1 MHITW
6 IDWVIVVA
14 SILICFVPALFLA
27 KRSSGSTAEFFA
39 SGRSVP
45 WWLAGLSM
53 VATTFSSDTP
63 NWVTEQVRK
72 YGVAGNWQWWAFVLT
87 GVATVFFF
95 ARLWRRSGVMTD
107 LEFYEHRYSGTAASV
122 VRGFRALY
130 LGLFFNC
137 FIMGM
142 VTLAACKIA
151 NILFGMPAWQTIVI
165 CGALNIFFAQH
176 SGLWGVLVID
186 MVQFF
191 IKMTAVFAAAWFS
204 LVEVGERLVGKGAG
218 GWAGLKAMVAKLST
232 QQVVLPKVQKMV
244 DGVAQVKD
252 GIPVMVDGQP
262 VMSVI
267 SGTGQP
273 ILDML
278 PNFTMTELSL
288 MIFIVPIAIGW
299 WANWYPGAEPG
310 GGSYIAQR
318 MLASKSEKDS
328 LGGTLFFNIAHY
340 VLRPWPWIITA
351 LCSIIIYPDLASIA
365 AAFPDAD
372 KAMIGHDSAFPAMLM
387 FLPVGFVGLMI
398 GGLIAANSSTILTH
412 LNWGSSYLVHDFYRR
427 FIKKDASESHYINA
441 GRLSTVLLY
450 VVAAGLSYVLES
462 AQSAFQVLI
471 SVGAGTGSL
480 YIVRWYWHRVNA
492 WAEVVAMVSSVAV
505 TVMFLLCDKL
515 GSGNGGL
522 TLAAMGALML
532 MLGMVTDERYKPEF
546 SARIIV
552 GYALPFL
559 PLAIVMIGSAPDA
572 ATMVMAFVALAFC
585 IRRLFV
591 SDVQGEPTMHTS
603 LRLAGLLVIASGLV
617 VKGLT
622 DLTLAE
628 TLLGGGFA
636 HRTLW
641 TVGLTTLSWLAACF
655 LAPATDR
662 ATLLAFYRKVKPA
675 GPGWTDIR
683 AAAGISD
690 TEIAQENRIGSAFVG
705 WIAGCVLIWASL
717 FAIGNFLYSSGDPK
731 RLTMAWVLTAVT
743 AVSGYVLL
751 KVTQQLWADSTA
763 SQEREDAKRV

>member
-1 MHITW
+1 MQLTW
-6 IDWVIVVA
+6 IDWAIVIA
-14 SILICFVPALFLA
+14 SILICFVPALFYA
-27 KRSSGSTAEFFA
+27 KRSSESTSEFFA

-107 LEFYEHRYSGTAASV
+107 LEFYEHRYSGKAASL
-122 VRGFRALY
+122 VRGFRAVY
-130 LGLFFNC
+130 LGFFFNC

-165 CGALNIFFAQH
+165 CGVLNVVFAAH
-176 SGLWGVLVID
+176 SGLWGVLIID
-186 MVQFF
+186 MIQFF

-218 GWAGLKAMVAKLST
+218 GWAGLKALVEKLST
-232 QQVVLPKVQKMV
+232 QQVVTT
-244 DGVAQVKD
+244 DGV
-252 GIPVMVDGQP
+252 P

-267 SGTGQP
+267 NGSGQP
-273 ILDML
+273 FLDML
-278 PNFTMTELSL
+278 PNFTMSELAL
-288 MIFIVPIAIGW
+288 MIFILPIAIGW

-351 LCSIIIYPDLASIA
+351 LCSIIVYPDLASIKS
-365 AAFPDAD
+365 AFPAAD
-372 KAMIGHDSAFPAMLM
+372 VALIGHDSAFPAMLK
-387 FLPVGFVGLMI
+387 FLPVGFVGLMV

-427 FIKKDASESHYINA
+427 FINKDATEGHYINV
-441 GRLSTVLLY
+441 GRLSTVVLY
-450 VVAAGLSYVLES
+450 VFAAVLSLFMTS
-462 AQSAFQVLI
+462 AQQAFEVLLSI
-471 SVGAGTGSL
+471 GAGTGL
-480 YIVRWYWHRVNA
+480 IYIARWFWWRVSA
-492 WAEVVAMVSSVAV
+492 WCEIVAMVMSLVTSLAV
-505 TVMFLLCDKL
+505 PLLMPDTDFATRTIVQVTIT
-515 GSGNGGL
+515 
-522 TLAAMGALML
+522 TLAWLITAYVG
-532 MLGMVTDERYKPEF
+532 PE
-546 SARIIV
+546 
-552 GYALPFL
+552 
-559 PLAIVMIGSAPDA
+559 
-572 ATMVMAFVALAFC
+572 
-585 IRRLFV
+585 
-591 SDVQGEPTMHTS
+591 
-603 LRLAGLLVIASGLV
+603 
-617 VKGLT
+617 
-622 DLTLAE
+622 
-628 TLLGGGFA
+628 
-636 HRTLW
+636 
-641 TVGLTTLSWLAACF
+641 
-655 LAPATDR
+655 TDR
-662 ATLLAFYRKVKPA
+662 ATLISFYRKVKPV

-683 AAAGISD
+683 AEAGVTD
-690 TEIAQENRIGSAFVG
+690 AEVAQENRIGSALLG
-705 WIAGCVLIWASL
+705 WISGCVVIWSSL
-717 FAIGNFLYSSGDPK
+717 FAIGNFLYSSGDPT
-731 RLTMAWVLTAVT
+731 RLKMAWILTAVF

-763 SQEREDAKRV
+763 SQAREDDRLKQG